1 MAYKKAELEKQAL
14 AAIKEHNLFF
24 IEDVVAYLPC
34 GKKTFYNKELHE
46 LPTIKEALAQ
56 NRIRTKNGLRA
67 KWYKDGNATTQ
78 IALYKLLGTQDELH
92 RLTGQHIDHTTGGEK
107 LNRIEIAIKNNAEPV
122 TAEDDIDERIGD

>member
-34 GKKTFYNKELHE
+34 DRATFYRKNCNECDA
-46 LPTIKEALAQ
+46 IKEALEQ

-67 KWYKDGNATTQ
+67 KWYKNDNATTQ
-78 IALYKLLGTQDELH
+78 IALYKLLGSEEELGK
-92 RLTGQHIDHTTGGEK
+92 LNSQYIDHTTGGDK
-107 LNRIEIAIKNNAEPV
+107 INRVQVEIVSPAEPV
-122 TAEDDIDERIGD
+122 TSEDDINEDI